1 MIKVRYIRQYAIFI
15 ALLVICGILL
25 YTSYTAIENKTI
37 EQVNNEQF
45 VHAEQAAAGIEGFFS
60 TYNSSL
66 AFLSGNTHIT
76 RLDGEGRQMMQV
88 FFKNHA
94 GEITSI
100 SRVNENGTILYTYP
114 YESLT
119 GSDISSQT
127 HIRQVLTTRSIVV
140 GDVFT
145 SVQGFRSVAFHMPV
159 FENGTFRGSI
169 AILVPFDA
177 LARKN
182 LGNIRVLD
190 SGHAWAISPNG
201 IILYSPRPDQI
212 DKTAFDVYNASP
224 SVLAIVQEAM
234 KGKRGTGRYAAN
246 NGPAPLPVQYQA
258 IYLPVRVGDSYWSII
273 VSTPE
278 QEILST
284 IQGFRNNLFII
295 SALLIITLLFFT
307 YYVTRAR
314 GILKEEEKRRKAEQT
329 LRESEEF
336 NRSLVEN
343 LPDII
348 AIYDRNGLIKFVNR
362 AGLELLKYAEGDVI
376 GKPALM
382 FIADYEREKLREKMN
397 VRLSGV
403 REPPYEVDIMAGGGE
418 MITVILQAVPI
429 TFRNEPVVLLLMT
442 NITEQRKLEQS
453 MKIAK
458 QKLNLMNIVALH
470 DIHNKVIGIQGYV
483 TLICESVTDP
493 QARDFITREEAILKE
508 IMQQILYTEEYQ
520 KIGQQPPQWQRLE
533 TIIDN
538 IRSTGTGNSVAIMNE
553 ARDLELYADP
563 VIDRVFLHLIDNSV
577 KHGRTVTE
585 IRITAREE
593 ETGCTIIYEDN
604 GVGIPH
610 EKRKDLFTKGFGKA
624 TGFNLFFVH
633 DILNVYGMGIEE
645 KGEPGKGVR
654 FVITVPKELYRFVS
668 GTGERY

>member
-1 MIKVRYIRQYAIFI
+1 VRYIRQYVIFI
-15 ALLVICGILL
+15 ALLVICGVLL
-25 YTSYTAIENKTI
+25 YTSYTAIESKTI
-37 EQVNNEQF
+37 EQVNSEQF

-66 AFLSGNTHIT
+66 AFLSVNPHIT
-76 RLDGEGRQMMQV
+76 RLDGEGREMMQV

-127 HIRQVLTTRSIVV
+127 HMRQVLTSRSIVV

-169 AILVPFDA
+169 AILVPFDT

-190 SGHAWAISPNG
+190 SGHAWAISQNG
-201 IILYSPRPDQI
+201 IILYSPRQDQI
-212 DKTAFDVYNASP
+212 DKTAFDVYNTSP
-224 SVLAIVQEAM
+224 SVTAIVREAV
-234 KGKRGTGRYAAN
+234 KGKRGAGRYTVS
-246 NGPAPLPVQYQA
+246 NGTAPDELLVHYQA

-284 IQGFRNNLFII
+284 IQGFRNNLFVI
-295 SALLIITLLFFT
+295 SAILIITLLFFT

-314 GILKEEEKRRKAEQT
+314 GILKEEEKRRKAEET

-376 GKPALM
+376 GKPALT
-382 FIADYEREKLREKMN
+382 FIADYEREKLQEKMN

-418 MITVILQAVPI
+418 MISVILQAVPI

-458 QKLNLMNIVALH
+458 QKINLMNIVALH

-483 TLICESVTDP
+483 TLIRESVTDP
-493 QARDFITREEAILKE
+493 QARDFLAREEAILRE

-520 KIGQQPPQWQRLE
+520 KIGQQPPQWQRLG
-533 TIIDN
+533 TIIEN
-538 IRSTGTGNSVAIMNE
+538 IRNSGAGHSVSIRNE
-553 ARDLELYADP
+553 AQDLELFADP

-577 KHGRTVTE
+577 RHGKTVTE
-585 IRITAREE
+585 IRITATENE
-593 ETGCTIIYEDN
+593 AGCSIVYEDD
-604 GVGIPH
+604 GVGIPD
-610 EKRKDLFTKGFGKA
+610 EKRKDLFTKGFGKKI
-624 TGFNLFFVH
+624 GFNLFFVH
-633 DILNVYGMGIEE
+633 DILDVYGMGIEE

-654 FVITVPKELYRFVS
+654 FVISVPRELYRFVS
-668 GTGERY
+668 GNR